1 MPLKQELYIALNR
14 VLRPALTVLT
24 SLLMASILVSSGIL
38 LEWLVGLAVGNETWS
53 YRIVS
58 FALDMTL
65 VGCAVVWAITGAIV
79 ATWEA
84 IASAKTVVNRPK
96 D

>member
-1 MPLKQELYIALNR
+1 MLLKQELHAALLR

-24 SLLMASILVSSGIL
+24 SLLMASILVGSGIL
-38 LEWLVGLAVGNETWS
+38 LEWLIGLAVGNGTFS
-53 YRIVS
+53 HRIVS
-58 FALDMTL
+58 FALDLTL
-65 VGCAVVWAITGAIV
+65 VGCALLWAGSGAIV

-84 IASAKTVVNRPK
+84 VTSVKTVLIPPK

>member
-1 MPLKQELYIALNR
+1 MLLKRELYIALNR

-38 LEWLVGLAVGNETWS
+38 LEWLIGFAVGNETWS
-53 YRIVS
+53 YRIVR
-58 FALDMTL
+58 FALDITL

-84 IASAKTVVNRPK
+84 IVSAKTVVNRPQ